1 MLPPEPR
8 PRVLHR
14 LAWLCAVLVFAI
26 TSLSAFIRLSKTGV
40 GCDPWPQCYAQSA
53 QSAQQG
59 QAPEAALDSA
69 ITPARTVH
77 RVVAVVALI
86 VILMLVTA
94 ALARPVLW
102 PELRMASALLALA
115 LFLAVLGR
123 WTAGSRMPAITL
135 GNLLGGFAMFAV
147 SVRLVLQATAKPIA
161 VPRAGPALSLYAWCA
176 AALVFVDVALG
187 GLVPAA
193 PAGSFDQLALTMHW
207 LGAAGVFA
215 VSLPLGVLAWRK
227 GQRRAGAAVL
237 VLLAV
242 QVALAA
248 ILSFSSVRLGVV
260 LAHNVA
266 ASLLL
271 AGLVLIAAR
280 R

>member
-8 PRVLHR
+8 SRVLRR

-26 TSLSAFIRLSKTGV
+26 TSLSAFIRLSKSGV

-53 QSAQQG
+53 QQG
-59 QAPEAALDSA
+59 SPPEAAADST

-77 RVVAVVALI
+77 RIVAVIALI

-94 ALARPVLW
+94 SLARPLLW
-102 PELRMASALLALA
+102 PELRMALA
-115 LFLAVLGR
+115 LFALAVFLAILGR

-135 GNLLGGFAMFAV
+135 GNLLGGFAMFAI
-147 SVRLVLQATAKPIA
+147 SVRLLQRTTANAPSVIRPGSA
-161 VPRAGPALSLYAWCA
+161 PSLWAWCA
-176 AALVFVDVALG
+176 AALVFIDVALG

-193 PAGSFDQLALTMHW
+193 PADSFDNLALTMHW
-207 LGAAGVFA
+207 LGAAAVFA
-215 VSLPLGVLAWRK
+215 VSLPTGVLAWRK
-227 GQRRAGAAVL
+227 GPRSAGAVVL

-242 QVALAA
+242 QAVLAA

-260 LAHNVA
+260 LAHNMA

-271 AGLVLIAAR
+271 GALVLIAGR